1 VWTANTWNAHAAGRG
16 SLPAAIESAKS
27 EEAECLGAKNR
38 VFSRDTGFVVLDCSS
53 LLHIPPSYSN
63 LGVGLLCNL
72 IRIGVNSML
81 LTSTGVIPKSQ
92 LEEESALLRCKIE
105 ELNRNTVRLI
115 AEAEKLVQETKQ
127 LSTQMKSLE
136 NASTKPTWPLMH

>member
-1 VWTANTWNAHAAGRG
+1 
-16 SLPAAIESAKS
+16 
-27 EEAECLGAKNR
+27 
-38 VFSRDTGFVVLDCSS
+38 
-53 LLHIPPSYSN
+53 
-63 LGVGLLCNL
+63 
-72 IRIGVNSML
+72 ML